1 MSNDPIFNAII
12 KELEFARNKFPKN
25 KHMLAA
31 LFEETGEL
39 AQALI
44 DHSRGEVPAKNV
56 FDEAI
61 QVAAMAIR
69 IAAEGSEEFPYE
81 YSEDLSPVSVARSGI
96 KEIPVN
102 IWDDYWE
109 DGHVPKG
116 QVQKTRMYIED
127 YTIPIPEK
135 EIILNRLCEYIKMH
149 FCTKEDTFKMYV
161 NDFGEETIDIEFL
174 CLTHKDR
181 ERLLGFLQ
189 SHQSNLK
196 YGSASFRFY
205 SES

>member
-1 MSNDPIFNAII
+1 MSNDPIFNAIL
-12 KELEFARNKFPKN
+12 KELEFARNKFPGN

-44 DHSRGEVPAKNV
+44 DHSRGEVPSKSV

-69 IAAEGSEEFPYE
+69 IAAEGSEEFPYK
-81 YSEDLSPVSVARSGI
+81 YSEDLAQVSVIKSGI
-96 KEIPVN
+96 KEIPIN

-109 DGHVPKG
+109 DSHVPEG
-116 QVQKTRMYIED
+116 QVQTTRMYIED

-135 EIILNRLCEYIKMH
+135 EIILNRLCDYIAMH
-149 FCTKEDTFKMYV
+149 FPIDTFKMDV
-161 NDFGEETIDIEFL
+161 TDFGEDTVAIKL
-174 CLTHKDR
+174 VNLTHKDR
-181 ERLLGFLQ
+181 ERLLKFLQ
-189 SHQSNLK
+189 THQSNLR
-196 YGSASFRFY
+196 YGPASFRFY